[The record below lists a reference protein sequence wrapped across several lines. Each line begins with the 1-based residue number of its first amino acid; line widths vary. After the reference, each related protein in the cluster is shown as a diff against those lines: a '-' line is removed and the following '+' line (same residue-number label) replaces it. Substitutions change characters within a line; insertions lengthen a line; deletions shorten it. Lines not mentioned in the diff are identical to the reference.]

1 MIRWALTARVH
12 VRTREV
18 DSRWVSGAHPADYNG
33 SSLSP
38 RPRGV
43 RLFEL
48 PANRLL
54 LTMDEFAYPMPDD
67 FEIVGR
73 Y

>member
-1 MIRWALTARVH
+1 MPARAGAARAGSN
-12 VRTREV
+12 RT
-18 DSRWVSGAHPADYNG
+18 
-33 SSLSP
+33 
-38 RPRGV
+38 RGV

-54 LTMDEFAYPMPDD
+54 LMTDEFAYPTPDD
-67 FEIVGR
+67 FEIAGR